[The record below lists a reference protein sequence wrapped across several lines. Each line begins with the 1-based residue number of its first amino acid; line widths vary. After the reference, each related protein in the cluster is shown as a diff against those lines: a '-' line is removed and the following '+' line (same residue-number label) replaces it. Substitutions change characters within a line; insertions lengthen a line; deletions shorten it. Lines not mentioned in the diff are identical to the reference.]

1 MEVTEQELMH
11 ALCCYG
17 QSPVSGPAQSDRE
30 EQESTSDLKRGVSK
44 DRVQLWD
51 QLIQPKGF
59 IRK

>member
-1 MEVTEQELMH
+1 MH
-11 ALCCYG
+11 YVAMDRVLCL
-17 QSPVSGPAQSDRE
+17 AQPSLTE

-51 QLIQPKGF
+51 QLIQSKGF